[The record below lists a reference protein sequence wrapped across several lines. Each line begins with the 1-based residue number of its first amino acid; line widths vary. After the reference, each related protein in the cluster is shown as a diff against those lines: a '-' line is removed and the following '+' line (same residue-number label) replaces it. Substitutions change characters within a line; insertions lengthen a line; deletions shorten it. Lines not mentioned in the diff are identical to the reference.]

1 MVFNE
6 RKHYKQLQKE
16 AHKAGNKELEDLYS
30 ARQQTKKITINAMYG
45 VCLTK
50 SFHLY
55 SIDCAR
61 AITRCARVT
70 LRDWL
75 SKNINDYY
83 PTTAFVGEL
92 EREFSSVTITA
103 NGTEYKFGYN
113 EEITIQRNGEE
124 MKIPANQFN
133 KETDLLGID
142 D

>member
-1 MVFNE
+1 M
-6 RKHYKQLQKE
+6 KKE
-16 AHKAGNKELEDLYS
+16 AHKAGNKDLENLYE

-75 SKNINDYY
+75 TKSINEYY
-83 PTTAFVGEL
+83 TTQNWLNEIKK
-92 EREFSSVTITA
+92 EFSTITISA
-103 NGTEYKFGYN
+103 DGEEYEFDYN
-113 EEITIQRNGEE
+113 EEIAVQRNDEVI
-124 MKIPANQFN
+124 KIPAHKFN
-133 KETDLLGID
+133 KDTDLLGID
-142 D
+142 N

>member
-1 MVFNE
+1 
-6 RKHYKQLQKE
+6 
-16 AHKAGNKELEDLYS
+16 
-30 ARQQTKKITINAMYG
+30 MYG

-75 SKNINDYY
+75 SKYINEYY
-83 PTTAFVGEL
+83 PTKAFISEL
-92 EREFSSVTITA
+92 EKEFGNVTITA
-103 NGTEYKFGYN
+103 NGIDYKFGYN

-124 MKIPANQFN
+124 MKIPAEKFN
-133 KETDLLGID
+133 KETDLLGIED
-142 D
+142 

>member
-1 MVFNE
+1 M
-6 RKHYKQLQKE
+6 KKE
-16 AHKAGNKELEDLYS
+16 AHKAGNKDLENLYE

-75 SKNINDYY
+75 TGSISKYY
-83 PTTAFVGEL
+83 PTKGFISDL
-92 EREFSSVTITA
+92 EKEFGSVTITS
-103 NGTEYKFGYN
+103 NGFDYKFGYN
-113 EEITIQRNGEE
+113 EKITIQRNGEE

-133 KETDLLGID
+133 KETDLLGVED
-142 D
+142 